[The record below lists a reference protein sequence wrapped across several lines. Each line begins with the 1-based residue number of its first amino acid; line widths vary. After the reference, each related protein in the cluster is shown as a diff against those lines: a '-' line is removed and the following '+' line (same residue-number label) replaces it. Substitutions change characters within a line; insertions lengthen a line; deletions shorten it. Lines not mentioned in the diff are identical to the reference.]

1 MSVSRSLWLAA
12 EFRGERC
19 DLVTRVLKRAGAVNC
34 FGCVPKLFPNRQ
46 LSGDA
51 PASFRFAQATREEA
65 FELLLGFTPGHN
77 EAVEFLF
84 HAGFDEERSFN
95 ESGVARAI
103 SLPFVELPEN
113 YFLDPGV
120 DDGVQPIELGAV
132 GENNRRKFA
141 AVNVAAGIHD
151 RGPEFPQNFVVRWLA
166 GFDEFV
172 SQ

>member
-1 MSVSRSLWLAA
+1 MEARLF
-12 EFRGERC
+12 EG
-19 DLVTRVLKRAGAVNC
+19 AGAVNR
-34 FGCVPKLFPNRQ
+34 FSGVPKLFTNRQ

-51 PASFRFAQATREEA
+51 PASFRFAEATHEEA

-77 EAVEFLF
+77 EAIEFLF
-84 HAGFDEERSFN
+84 HAGFDEKRSLN
-95 ESGVARAI
+95 ESGVARAV
-103 SLPFVELPEN
+103 SFPFVELAEHN
-113 YFLDPGV
+113 YLDPGV